1 MNGNENGLPAT
12 MKAAWYEGR
21 GAARDVL
28 RVGEL
33 PRPEPGPGEVLVRVH
48 AGGLNPSDVKSRSGR
63 TARPNT
69 YARVIPHQDGA
80 GVIVSASPDVGNARV
95 GERVWIYEAQ
105 LGRPYGCAAEYVALP
120 ARNAVPLPD
129 HVSFE
134 EGACLGV
141 PTLTAHYC
149 VTADGPVAG
158 KHVLVTGGAGAVGN
172 YAIQFA
178 RLGGATVYATV
189 RTEEQA
195 QAARAA
201 GAQHV
206 IFRLG
211 QDVAERIAEIS
222 GVPEG
227 RAIDRIVDVAYGA
240 NLETS
245 LKVLKPNGVI
255 ASYASDQVPAPAV
268 PFGRLLALNATV
280 RHVLVYVM
288 DRAAHDRAIA
298 AVTDAL
304 NKRQLRHHVA
314 ARYSLE
320 QIVQAHEAQE
330 SGATVGKIIVAPNA
344 G

>member
-1 MNGNENGLPAT
+1 
-12 MKAAWYEGR
+12 MKAVWYEER

-28 RVGEL
+28 RIGEL
-33 PRPEPGPGEVLVRVH
+33 PRPEPGPGEVLVRIH
-48 AGGLNPSDVKSRSGR
+48 ASGVNPSDVKSRRGAG
-63 TARPNT
+63 ARPNT
-69 YARVIPHQDGA
+69 YPRVIPHQDGA
-80 GVIVSASPDVGNARV
+80 GVIVAAGADVDGGRV

-105 LGRPYGCAAEYVALP
+105 LGRAFGCAAEYVAVP
-120 ARNAVPLPD
+120 AINAVPLPD

-141 PTLTAHYC
+141 PALTAHYC

-158 KHVLVTGGAGAVGN
+158 KHVLVTGGAGAVGY

-178 RLGGATVYATV
+178 RLQGATVVATV

-195 QAARAA
+195 RVAREA
-201 GAQHV
+201 GAQHI
-206 IFRLG
+206 IFRLRE
-211 QDVAERIAEIS
+211 DVAGRIAEIT
-222 GVPEG
+222 GMAGG
-227 RAIDRIVDVAYGA
+227 RAIDRIVDVAFGA

-255 ASYASDQVPAPAV
+255 ASYASDQVPVPAV
-268 PFGRLLALNATV
+268 PFWQLLGLNATV

-304 NKRQLRHHVA
+304 RARRLKHHIASRH
-314 ARYSLE
+314 SLQE
-320 QIVQAHEAQE
+320 IVQAHEALE
-330 SGATVGKIIVAPNA
+330 SGASVGKVLVTVR
-344 G
+344 GD

>member
-1 MNGNENGLPAT
+1 

-28 RVGEL
+28 HVGEL
-33 PRPEPGPGEVLVRVH
+33 PRPEPGPDEVLVHLH
-48 AGGLNPSDVKSRSGR
+48 ASGLNPSDVKSRSGR
-63 TARPNT
+63 GSRPNT

-80 GVIVSASPDVGNARV
+80 GVIVSVGSEVDGARI
-95 GERVWIYEAQ
+95 GQRVWIYEAQ
-105 LGRPYGCAAEYVALP
+105 LGRAEGCAAEYVALP
-120 ARNAVPLPD
+120 SRNAVALPD

-195 QAARAA
+195 QAAREA
-201 GAQHV
+201 GAHHV
-206 IFRLG
+206 IFRLD
-211 QDVAERIAEIS
+211 QDVTGRIAEIS
-222 GVPEG
+222 GVLDG
-227 RAIDRIVDVAYGA
+227 RAIDRIVDVAFGA

-280 RHVLVYVM
+280 RYVLVYVM
-288 DRAAHDRAIA
+288 DRAAHERAIA
-298 AVTDAL
+298 AVTEAL
-304 NKRQLRHHVA
+304 QKRQLRHHVA

-330 SGATVGKIIVAPNA
+330 SGATVGKIIVLPEP
-344 G
+344 GSV

>member
-1 MNGNENGLPAT
+1 MSGNKDMPAA
-12 MKAAWYEGR
+12 MKAAWYEDR

-33 PRPEPGPGEVLVRVH
+33 PRPEAGPGELLVRVH
-48 AGGLNPSDVKSRSGR
+48 ASGLNPSDVKSRSGQG
-63 TARPNT
+63 ARPNT

-80 GVIVSASPDVGNARV
+80 GVVVSTGPGVDGAWVGQ
-95 GERVWIYEAQ
+95 RVWIYEAQ

-141 PTLTAHYC
+141 PALTSHYC

-178 RLGGATVYATV
+178 RLGGATVYTTV

-195 QAARAA
+195 QAARTA
-201 GAQHV
+201 GAHHV
-206 IFRLG
+206 IFRLE
-211 QDVAERIAEIS
+211 QDVAGRIAEIS
-222 GVPEG
+222 GVPDG
-227 RAIDRIVDVAYGA
+227 RAIDRIVDVAFGA

-255 ASYASDQVPAPAV
+255 ASYASDQVAAPAV
-268 PFGRLLALNATV
+268 PFRQLLALNATV
-280 RHVLVYVM
+280 RYVLVYVM
-288 DRAAHDRAIA
+288 DQAAHDRAIA

-304 NKRQLRHHVA
+304 QNRQLQHHIA

-330 SGATVGKIIVAPNA
+330 SGATIGKIIVSPDA